1 STALGQ
7 GNAPGTTP
15 TGTVNTPPSER
26 PLAARQGELAQVLGE
41 ALTDL
46 VHDAALGGLVG
57 DLQHHPGQE
66 HRPAR
71 VGSRPV
77 PHPPDE
83 LVPVEALAGAKAAVH
98 LGAAQVLAD
107 LVWQLGG
114 ELVGEALRHPLA
126 EGLQGRPDGPLGVR
140 PVAQASPRLY
150 LADKVV
156 MSHDFPLCPSKRLP
170 GPRDPTEPPAQ
181 EIGKARG
188 LPRTPY
194 ARRPAGTYS
203 VLVPSAR
210 HRE

>member
-1 STALGQ
+1 
-7 GNAPGTTP
+7 
-15 TGTVNTPPSER
+15 
-26 PLAARQGELAQVLGE
+26 
-41 ALTDL
+41 
-46 VHDAALGGLVG
+46 ALGGLVG

-150 LADKVV
+150 LADNVV
-156 MSHDFPLCPSKRLP
+156 MSHAFPLCPSKRLP

-210 HRE
+210 HREKDSRTSRTPAFQVPAPMTTRRFLARPS